1 VSTVVRVNN
10 VSKRFP
16 LSAGAEL
23 LRHHV
28 SRVIMRR
35 KTPYFQALSDISFEV
50 GRGEAV
56 AIIGRNGAGKS
67 TLLSLI
73 AGLTQPETGTIENDA
88 RMAALMELGAGFHPE
103 LTGRENVFVNAALL
117 GLTRKQT
124 EEAYQRIVDFA
135 EIDEFIHEP
144 VKRYSSGMI
153 VRLAFA
159 VAVQVEPELLLVDE
173 VLSVGDVRFQKK
185 CMKHVRAL
193 KERGTTFL
201 LITHD
206 IDTVGHVC
214 DRAIWLHDG
223 RIRMDGLA
231 AEVAEAYR
239 KEMLEG

>member
-1 VSTVVRVNN
+1 MSTVVRVNN